1 MTSQSEVGHAK
12 NLANI
17 KLLKDCIVQI
27 GATYNPINLQLTVS
41 SITTLVTSCQTAYSN
56 WISKLTIYK
65 DESNKREI
73 AFEPLNKLVTAVNQ
87 SVQQLNEPQ
96 QTFDDIQAI
105 VKKIHGDSS
114 KIKKSNANKIINPNP
129 IPVDPNNP
137 IPPVDTDITII
148 DQISTSQQSYDSL
161 ITNFDKLIK
170 RLQTITTYI
179 PNETELQ
186 ITTLQTLFTNLN
198 TLNASAGGADFA
210 LSLARNQRNL
220 IFYAPQTGMYD
231 ITKKIKKYIR
241 SNKAISPA
249 IYSEITKLRFVKIV
263 QKKKKKKATN

>member
-12 NLANI
+12 NLANL
-17 KLLKDCIVQI
+17 KLLKDYIVQI
-27 GATYNPINLQLTVS
+27 GTTYSPINAQLTAS
-41 SITTLVTSCQTAYSN
+41 SMTTLVTACQTSYNN
-56 WISKLTIYK
+56 WITKLTTYK

-73 AFEPLNKLVTAVNQ
+73 AFEPLNKLVTTVNQ

-114 KIKKSNANKIINPNP
+114 KIKKSTANKIMDPTTSAL
-129 IPVDPNNP
+129 DPNKIVP
-137 IPPVDTDITII
+137 IATTII
-148 DQISTSQQSYDSL
+148 DPISTSQQSYDSL

-170 RLQTITTYI
+170 RLQTIPTYI
-179 PNETELQ
+179 PNEIELK
-186 ITTLQTLFTNLN
+186 IVTLQTLFTNLN

-220 IFYAPQTGMYD
+220 TFYAPQTGMYD
-231 ITKKIKKYIR
+231 LTMKAKKYMR
-241 SNKAISPA
+241 SNKAISIA
-249 IYSEITKLRFVKIV
+249 IYSEITKLKFVKII
-263 QKKKKKKATN
+263 QKKKTKKASN